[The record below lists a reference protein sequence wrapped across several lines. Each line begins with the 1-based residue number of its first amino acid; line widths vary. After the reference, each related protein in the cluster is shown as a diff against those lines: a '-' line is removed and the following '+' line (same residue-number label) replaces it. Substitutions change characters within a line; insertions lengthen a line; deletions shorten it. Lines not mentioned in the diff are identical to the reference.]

1 MEFLSL
7 CMVVSPD
14 SCAPFPARRRQSHV
28 SLREKTVVREQRKRK
43 PCHAVGSS
51 ARGKSDELTLAVG
64 DGDGFL
70 GK

>member
-1 MEFLSL
+1 MRLAWNFYLYVWLSHL
-7 CMVVSPD
+7 I
-14 SCAPFPARRRQSHV
+14 AV

-64 DGDGFL
+64 DGDGDGDGFL